1 MLSREEAV
9 RKHRAMWNWIGSMLK
24 SGLWRNVIDTS
35 MSDPG
40 LILEDPNALSVC
52 EVIILLKYAYI
63 HMIGDGHISS
73 SCYVCDYTAHTF
85 GSCLYGTLC
94 PIIWPNIAK
103 SSLCSYSLYYLIRY
117 EATSFK
123 EAGDIAF
130 EIANLPE
137 RRVIHEKG
145 ITKK

>member
-40 LILEDPNALSVC
+40 LIFEDPNALSVG
-52 EVIILLKYAYI
+52 EVVILLKYAYI
-63 HMIGDGHISS
+63 HMIGDGCVCSACYLCEYTIPKYRSCMYGILCPVKWIS
-73 SCYVCDYTAHTF
+73 
-85 GSCLYGTLC
+85 LYG
-94 PIIWPNIAK
+94 PNK
-103 SSLCSYSLYYLIRY
+103 CSHSLYYLIRY
-117 EATSFK
+117 TTESFE

-130 EIANLPE
+130 QIANLPE
-137 RRVIHEKG
+137 KEDVL
-145 ITKK
+145 

>member
-1 MLSREEAV
+1 MLSRKEAI
-9 RKHRAMWNWIGSMLK
+9 RKHRGMWNWIGSMLK

-40 LILEDPNALSVC
+40 LIFEDPNALSVG
-52 EVIILLKYAYI
+52 EVVILLKYAYI
-63 HMIGDGHISS
+63 HMIGDGHVCS
-73 SCYVCDYTAHTF
+73 SCYVCDYTVHTF
-85 GSCLYGTLC
+85 GSCRYGTLC

-130 EIANLPE
+130 QIANLPE
-137 RRVIHEKG
+137 RRVIHEKR
-145 ITKK
+145 ITKE

>member
-24 SGLWRNVIDTS
+24 SGLWRNIIDTS
-35 MSDPG
+35 MSDPW
-40 LILEDPNALSVC
+40 LILEDPNALSVGD
-52 EVIILLKYAYI
+52 VVILLKYAYI
-63 HMIGDGHISS
+63 HMIGDGHVCS
-73 SCYVCDYTAHTF
+73 SCYVCDYTVHTF
-85 GSCLYGTLC
+85 GSCRYGTLC
-94 PIIWPNIAK
+94 PIMWPNIAK

-117 EATSFK
+117 KATSFK

>member
-40 LILEDPNALSVC
+40 LILGDPNTLSVGD
-52 EVIILLKYAYI
+52 VVILLKYAYI
-63 HMIGDGHISS
+63 HMIGDSHICSA
-73 SCYVCDYTAHTF
+73 CYLCEYTIPK
-85 GSCLYGTLC
+85 YGFCMNGLLC
-94 PIIWPNIAK
+94 PVKWTSFYGLNK
-103 SSLCSYSLYYLIRY
+103 CSHSLYYLIRY
-117 EATSFK
+117 TTESFE

-130 EIANLPE
+130 QIANLPE
-137 RRVIHEKG
+137 KEG
-145 ITKK
+145 I